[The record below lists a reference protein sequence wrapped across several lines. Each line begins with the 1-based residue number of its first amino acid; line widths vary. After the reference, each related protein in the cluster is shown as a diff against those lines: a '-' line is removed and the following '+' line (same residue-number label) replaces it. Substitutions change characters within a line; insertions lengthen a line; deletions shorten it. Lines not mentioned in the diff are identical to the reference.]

1 MTPPKTIN
9 RNIEDN
15 TLLELSIQLSLGG
28 LSFCILDKSTNTLVH
43 YTSFPFHDVGTPNQ
57 LLDKVKRVFASSLVL
72 QQPFQKVKIIYVNE
86 LNSFVPTALFND
98 KNLESYLKFNT
109 KVLPN
114 DFITFDVLSNTEM
127 VNVYIPYVNIN
138 NFIFEQYG
146 TFEYKHFGSL
156 LVNTILNSAPSH
168 EQAIVYVYV
177 HEEQFDVVVL
187 KQRKLQLFNTFK
199 YTNKEDFIYHLLFVA
214 EQLALN
220 TDKFPLYFLGDVKE
234 GDELYTIAYT
244 YIRNVYFGKRND
256 AFEFKEELI
265 PPTDHEDYVLLNSF

>member
-1 MTPPKTIN
+1 MTPPKIIN

-28 LSFCILDKSTNTLVH
+28 LSFCILDKSINTLVH
-43 YTSFPFHDVGTPNQ
+43 YTSFPFHEVATPNQ

-86 LNSFVPTALFND
+86 LNSFVPTALFSD
-98 KNLESYLKFNT
+98 KNLEDYLKFNT

-146 TFEYKHFGSL
+146 TFEYKHFASL
-156 LVNTILNSAPSH
+156 LVNSILNTAPSD
-168 EQAIVYVYV
+168 EQAAVYVYV
-177 HEEQFDVVVL
+177 HDQQFDVVVV

-199 YTNKEDFIYHLLFVA
+199 HTNKEDFIYHLLFVA
-214 EQLALN
+214 EQLGLN
-220 TDKFPLYFLGDVKE
+220 PDKFPLYFLGDVKK
-234 GDELYTIAYT
+234 DDDLYEIAYT
-244 YIRNVYFGKRND
+244 YIRNVDFGKRND
-256 AFEFKEELI
+256 IFEYKEELA